1 MRRGLIER
9 RHRGSL
15 FALFLRFN
23 VRVAS
28 RGREPFVPSL
38 FWELGSYSPKK
49 KKGRRGKAGRGKEI
63 ARG

>member
-9 RHRGSL
+9 RHRGTL
-15 FALFLRFN
+15 FALVFRFN

-38 FWELGSYSPKK
+38 FWELGSYSPKSS
-49 KKGRRGKAGRGKEI
+49 RVVLLR
-63 ARG
+63 